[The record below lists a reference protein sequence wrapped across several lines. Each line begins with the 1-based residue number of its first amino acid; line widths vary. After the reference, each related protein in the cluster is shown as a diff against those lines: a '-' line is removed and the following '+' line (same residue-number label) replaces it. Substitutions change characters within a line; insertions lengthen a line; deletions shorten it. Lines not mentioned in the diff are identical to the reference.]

1 MELRQLE
8 YFVAVAEEGGFTRG
22 ARRVRV
28 AQSAVSATIQKLER
42 ELGLPLFVREAA
54 GVTLTDAGTALLPEA
69 RGLLS
74 AERRARDTVDQV
86 RGGLRGTVR
95 IGTLTSIGVRPASR
109 GLLIVDLPL
118 VLGRFHVTHPL
129 VTFQLRT
136 SRRGTAGHLE
146 AILADELDLA
156 MVGTSNPPDGVALHH
171 LGAIPWCFV
180 CPRRH
185 RLADATSVSLAD
197 LADETFVDFPPG
209 WGNRTMTDR
218 AFAAAGIVRNIPFEA
233 ADQET
238 ALGLVRNGLGVTLAP
253 RAGNEDDEG
262 ISVIDIADAGISLP
276 IAMAT
281 AAGRDLAAAPAALL
295 AGILRAASRQQAAQR
310 QPDGQPAG
318 RD

>member
-8 YFVAVAEEGGFTRG
+8 YFVAVAEEGSFTKG

-42 ELGLPLFVREAA
+42 ELGLPVFAREAA
-54 GVTLTDAGTALLPEA
+54 GVTLTDAGAALLPEA

-86 RGGLRGTVR
+86 RGGLRGTIR

-109 GLLIVDLPL
+109 GLMVVDLPQ

-136 SRRGTAGHLE
+136 SPRGTAGHLE
-146 AILADELDLA
+146 SIVADELDMAL
-156 MVGTSNPPDGVALHH
+156 VGAYSHPDRVKLHH
-171 LGAIPWCFV
+171 LGTVPWCFV

-185 RLADATSVSLAD
+185 RLADATSVSLED

-218 AFAAAGIVRNIPFEA
+218 AFAGIGIVRNVPFEA

-238 ALGLVRNGLGVTLAP
+238 AVGLVRNGLGVTLAP
-253 RAGNEDDEG
+253 RAGNEDDEAL
-262 ISVIDIADAGISLP
+262 SVIDIADESLRLP
-276 IAMAT
+276 IAVAT
-281 AAGRDLAAAPAALL
+281 ASDRQPSAATTALL
-295 AGILRAASRQQAAQR
+295 AAILRAAGKKDAAAEVQAHR
-310 QPDGQPAG
+310 
-318 RD
+318 